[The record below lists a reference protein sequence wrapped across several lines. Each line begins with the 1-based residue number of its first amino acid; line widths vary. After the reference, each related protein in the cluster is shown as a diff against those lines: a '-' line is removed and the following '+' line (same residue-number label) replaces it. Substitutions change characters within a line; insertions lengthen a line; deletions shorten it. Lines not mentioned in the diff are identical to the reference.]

1 MRVET
6 ITRNGK
12 EFAVVPVER
21 LQKLMDDSEMLAD
34 VRAYDAVKKR
44 LAEGE
49 EELIPLAISE
59 RRLSGESPL
68 RIWREHRK
76 LTQEQLA
83 RKAKVSR
90 ALIAAIET
98 NRKTGSVTTWKKL
111 GTALSVGWEQLT

>member
-21 LQKLMDDSEMLAD
+21 LQKLMDDAEMLAD